1 MLEEFS
7 FLGEETAYEIV
18 VTNPNKIADMVSEI
32 EVIIA
37 TPKPFAPK
45 IPNSI
50 ETMTE
55 LVYTKDTSN
64 IHFCVYDEGGMQKF
78 FVEKF

>member
-1 MLEEFS
+1 MAVPNMYLKTTNEMLEEFN
-7 FLGEETAYEIV
+7 FLDEATAYEIV

-45 IPNSI
+45 NFMVI
-50 ETMTE
+50 
-55 LVYTKDTSN
+55 L
-64 IHFCVYDEGGMQKF
+64 
-78 FVEKF
+78 